1 MSQPPQAQA
10 FLERK
15 EILESRIGI
24 ALTEIAPPG
33 WDLVDLRASMTVGTQ
48 QLHLLALLK
57 DGREAAVS
65 ELPEDVHR
73 QIIEAMAEL
82 RRLLYRPDEGTWFS
96 MRLSAKPDTY
106 SVAYDYY
113 HEPPW
118 EPPLEPE
125 MYLRD
130 FEAFP
135 RDLIH
140 RPFWLLDKLR
150 EARPGSFT
158 GSFTVAGRITL
169 EGEREWA
176 DEASA
181 LLAMSLPP
189 GNHQTTIYYQAM
201 GGHID
206 MTVDVLNFRMREVPW
221 EPPAKLMEMLAEL
234 RKGTYREGTGT
245 WFTLRLQVH
254 NLATI
259 SLDFDYDN
267 EPQWE
272 VPPPE
277 DAYREELELFPR
289 APENTPY
296 WLAQRAGLVA
306 GPRLNV
312 AKPYDATLPF
322 PGYPNGY
329 PTFVDR
335 PSLPEEERGRVSD
348 YLENAPVVLTRQGGD
363 SDLFDQTG
371 ATAIPRE
378 YRTDGTWIWP
388 ASVAHYLRAHGVAPE
403 RGLVEHIRAGDYRI
417 PDVDQDVRQAA
428 AAAIGSDAAEGTA
441 G

>member
-1 MSQPPQAQA
+1 MSQPSQAQE

-24 ALTEIAPPG
+24 ALTEIAPLG
-33 WDLVDLRASMTVGTQ
+33 WDLIDLRASMTVDTQ
-48 QLHLLALLK
+48 QLHLVALLK
-57 DGREAAVS
+57 DGREATVS

-73 QIIEAMAEL
+73 RIIEAMAEL
-82 RRLLYRPDEGTWFS
+82 RRLLYRPDEGAWFS
-96 MRLSAKPDTY
+96 MRLSAKPETY
-106 SVAYDYY
+106 SVAYDYH

-118 EPPLEPE
+118 DPPLDPE

-130 FEAFP
+130 FEAYP

-150 EARPGSFT
+150 EARPDRFK
-158 GSFTVAGRITL
+158 GSFTVAGRML
-169 EGEREWA
+169 VEEQREWA

-181 LLAMSLPP
+181 LLGISLPP

-201 GGHID
+201 GSHID

-221 EPPAKLMEMLAEL
+221 EPPAKLMEMLEKL
-234 RKGTYREGTGT
+234 REGMYREAAGT
-245 WFTLRLQVH
+245 WLSVRLQVH
-254 NLATI
+254 QMATV
-259 SLDFDYDN
+259 SLDFNYMN
-267 EPQWE
+267 EPRWE
-272 VPPPE
+272 VAPPE

-289 APENTPY
+289 TPENTPH

-329 PTFVDR
+329 PTFNDR
-335 PSLPEEERGRVSD
+335 PTLSEEERDRLST
-348 YLENAPVVLTRQGGD
+348 YLENAPLVVTREGGD
-363 SDLFDQTG
+363 PDLFDRDGVTG
-371 ATAIPRE
+371 IPRE
-378 YRTDGTWIWP
+378 YRTDGVWVWP
-388 ASVAHYLRAHGVAPE
+388 ASVAYYLRTHGVAPE
-403 RGLVEHIRAGDYRI
+403 RGLVEHIRSHDYQI
-417 PDVDQDVRQAA
+417 PDIDQRVRDAA
-428 AAAIGSDAAEGTA
+428 EAAIGRAAGGA
-441 G
+441 A